1 MSTNK
6 KPIKRGSL
14 KSKCRLKKLQ
24 LGGETPFGNQNEFLN
39 LKTPNTNLQTPT
51 YNFGDY
57 SKGKY
62 TNGNTSYN
70 FNDVSTWGD
79 PGTVN
84 LQTDLSTSTTTS
96 NLGSGSMLSFAGSI
110 LGDYLDSVD
119 EKNMKPINKLMNDAA
134 SNLRYVD
141 IGKIG
146 AESTSFNRGENMEN
160 ALELDTN
167 IRKQIKVNQGAT
179 RVANMTQPNNYAPV
193 AKLGGTIAR
202 GGLNIYKGPT
212 HEQVS
217 EDGNTGI
224 LVDAQGNPV
233 KMSFANAVAEVEGGG
248 KGKKGEVSWFNK
260 KSGETYVFPVSGA
273 GTAPQAQKIINNY
286 KLNKPNTTYDKDI
299 LLTEAVDAQLE
310 NLKQATEM
318 SKETGTELKDT
329 LQFAKK
335 GGSLSRYKAGEMLKD
350 GTANGKKLTAKQKRY
365 FAMKAYGKYEEG
377 GSFSQAFANARQSG
391 LKTFDWKGKSYG
403 TQTADEAIKENKPQ
417 WIYEDKPNYMGAVER
432 PYSPE
437 RYAALNTKPT
447 TVSQPVSNQVSTP
460 IEEEIP
466 IKEQPK
472 AQPKSVEV
480 KQARNPIVNPL
491 VAMTDPNNLFDR
503 IGRNPNQP
511 KPQPTKK
518 EVTYNKPKTQEAKA
532 QKESNYTIPGSLDFY
547 REMKETQKSLPSDVK
562 ERVGINKKNEKFNTW
577 GGKYF
582 VYSKENGNLYMFNN
596 KHELTDSTPAG
607 RGATKGDFA
616 NDATWEGEYPKPGDQ
631 FKPNAKATTPAG
643 TAVVSSK
650 NRMGVLDYGSPAYSL
665 DFVSGAYKDLKG
677 LGMHATWPKEK
688 DFRDAIIKNPEIVD
702 KLVSWGCINVPEDKI
717 NGTMQPEVGDSL
729 YVTKEPNMPIPY
741 KALGG
746 SLEEPTKNASVYQT
760 NNIPI
765 RLTQQQAYD
774 RYISKNNPNLDFNKF
789 SKMPL
794 DEQKA
799 LSYDPSFSISKGK
812 ELESMY
818 KDNAIYQYTRDIKG
832 PTNMLATDGSISMPN
847 VSDAYLLSK
856 GLNPNFKF
864 GGDLPKYDGKSTK
877 NQILPPDEEKYLR
890 EIGMTD
896 KQINQIRQNKLNK
909 YLSGLTKEQKR
920 DRRREIL
927 NTPKDTYEPIG
938 YGTPYGEVTGDTG
951 FEQRPM
957 NTLDIPAGQ
966 VIKGSD
972 EVPVK
977 PKGTGTTF
985 KPTKPTLTAFTKPN
999 TSQLKPNLTTQPG
1012 LEDSLFYMSTTHG
1025 APENYTPTL
1034 SPLGHGLSA
1043 IGSVADYFAMNK
1055 ALKEGKPEDVKLPRT
1070 AAERVSYARQRLIN
1084 ERNAAASRATAAAT
1098 ARATGLNAGSA
1109 YANTMAARTGV
1120 DRVLGQ
1126 ENMKSLEDEA
1136 NQNALLA
1143 QQANMLNA
1151 ELGAQEAL
1159 FNTQSGNSYRWQ
1171 KAMLEAENNPLG
1183 NLSKIA
1189 ASYFADNSAYGR
1201 GYDTMHMAYPDAY
1214 TYKDPEATF
1223 YDKLF
1228 RNKSSK
1234 SGVKDR
1240 SLV

>member
-273 GTAPQAQKIINNY
+273 GTAPKAKQIINNY

-310 NLKQATEM
+310 NLKQATEF

-335 GGSLSRYKAGEMLKD
+335 GGSLSRWKAGEMLKD

-365 FAMKAYGKYEEG
+365 FGWVY
-377 GSFSQAFANARQSG
+377 
-391 LKTFDWKGKSYG
+391 
-403 TQTADEAIKENKPQ
+403 
-417 WIYEDKPNYMGAVER
+417 
-432 PYSPE
+432 
-437 RYAALNTKPT
+437 
-447 TVSQPVSNQVSTP
+447 
-460 IEEEIP
+460 
-466 IKEQPK
+466 
-472 AQPKSVEV
+472 
-480 KQARNPIVNPL
+480 
-491 VAMTDPNNLFDR
+491 
-503 IGRNPNQP
+503 
-511 KPQPTKK
+511 
-518 EVTYNKPKTQEAKA
+518 
-532 QKESNYTIPGSLDFY
+532 
-547 REMKETQKSLPSDVK
+547 
-562 ERVGINKKNEKFNTW
+562 
-577 GGKYF
+577 GGK
-582 VYSKENGNLYMFNN
+582 
-596 KHELTDSTPAG
+596 
-607 RGATKGDFA
+607 
-616 NDATWEGEYPKPGDQ
+616 
-631 FKPNAKATTPAG
+631 
-643 TAVVSSK
+643 
-650 NRMGVLDYGSPAYSL
+650 
-665 DFVSGAYKDLKG
+665 KD
-677 LGMHATWPKEK
+677 
-688 DFRDAIIKNPEIVD
+688 
-702 KLVSWGCINVPEDKI
+702 
-717 NGTMQPEVGDSL
+717 
-729 YVTKEPNMPIPY
+729 
-741 KALGG
+741 LGG

-972 EVPVK
+972 EK
-977 PKGTGTTF
+977 SKGTGTTF
-985 KPTKPTLTAFTKPN
+985 KPTKPTTTSFKVP
-999 TSQLKPNLTTQPG
+999 TSQLQNPNLNKKSYFDTYEANK
-1012 LEDSLFYMSTTHG
+1012 LRERSY
-1025 APENYTPTL
+1025 APEAENYENYTPTL

-1055 ALKEGKPEDVKLPRT
+1055 ALKAGKPEDVKLPRT